1 MLSSADEMQAVE
13 AGSREADLGASFQV
27 AGDWHSYVIRSQNQ
41 ASADDQNS
49 RLAKRRKCALAY
61 LGKRS
66 QLAGGVYNS
75 RSPSIFTN
83 AAIEELREANRHRR
97 QARYP
102 WLANL
107 LAITEA
113 LERDQQTKENVRG
126 SILSFPSRIIP

>member
-1 MLSSADEMQAVE
+1 MLSSVDEMQAVE
-13 AGSREADLGASFQV
+13 AGSREAVLGASFQV
-27 AGDWHSYVIRSQNQ
+27 AGDWHSYVMRSQHQ
-41 ASADDQNS
+41 ASADDQGS
-49 RLAKRRKCALAY
+49 RLAMRRKCALAY

-83 AAIEELREANRHRR
+83 IAIEELREANRHRR

-102 WLANL
+102 YLADL

-113 LERDQQTKENVRG
+113 LERDQQAKVNVCV
-126 SILSFPSRIIP
+126 SVLTFPSRLIP